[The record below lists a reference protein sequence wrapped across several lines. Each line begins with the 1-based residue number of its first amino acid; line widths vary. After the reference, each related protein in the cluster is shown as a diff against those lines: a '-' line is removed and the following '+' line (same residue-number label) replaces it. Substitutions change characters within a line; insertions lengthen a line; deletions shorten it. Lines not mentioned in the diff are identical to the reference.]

1 MENLYYVVFDIVP
14 EFTIDGKGTYT
25 LEKLG
30 AFRTKEEAVG
40 FIKSET
46 RGFGLT
52 ILEVWE

>member
-30 AFRTKEEAVG
+30 DFETREEAEE
-40 FIKSET
+40 FIKSQQ
-46 RGFGLT
+46 RRFGLT